1 MNERLKGVGNVWFK
15 PKYINNIFSLN
26 NIKNTYQGTYD
37 RTHGNNFVVNQT
49 VKSDMRFIIHRE
61 GIKYYNIMHQKVALV
76 DIV

>member
-37 RTHGNNFVVNQT
+37 RTHGNNF
-49 VKSDMRFIIHRE
+49 HRE

-76 DIV
+76 DTV